1 MAITLGSSGGIG
13 GGGIVVPVYVLVMG
27 LPLKIAIPCGAITV
41 LGGALGSTILNWHRR
56 HPLAD
61 RPVIDWDLVLVMEPL
76 TLIGTLCGTLLHR
89 LLSEKFLVV
98 LLVLLLT
105 VTAHTTLTKAMR
117 MYQAEKRYIR
127 HLKAAQAEPPSGSPT
142 SNPLATTW
150 TDEKPLDPRAPFH
163 ETESRGQ
170 SSKVR
175 SGKEDKQ
182 QILIVNPDYVTLRS
196 DLIEQ
201 EKFTPRAKIIA
212 LICLFSV
219 LLFLNVMVG
228 GGAFK
233 SPWDIRCGSVAFWTV
248 HVCMVAFL
256 IASAW
261 VAQTYVVAR
270 HEIKELVRFDYVH
283 GDIIWNAKSAVLYP
297 LIFITAGFFAGTL
310 GIGGGGTAIE
320 STGRSVSAVT
330 HTFSFAVIT
339 VPLML
344 HFGLHPAVA
353 SASSSA
359 MILFTSAMSTTSF
372 LIFGLLLPDFGG
384 LGLLIGFFA
393 ALLGQTIMRKARQ
406 ATSASGRNF
415 ERNSYIAFV
424 IGGIILISALLLT
437 VQYVLMMAQGP
448 DNSESSLCDGLRF

>member
-320 STGRSVSAVT
+320 STGRSGISGHSYILFRSDNRAT
-330 HTFSFAVIT
+330 HVALWTAPGSCLGELVCDDSVHKCHVDYELSYFW
-339 VPLML
+339 L
-344 HFGLHPAVA
+344 AVA
-353 SASSSA
+353 GLWRAWVAHWLLCRPVGTNDHEKSAPS
-359 MILFTSAMSTTSF
+359 
-372 LIFGLLLPDFGG
+372 DEC
-384 LGLLIGFFA
+384 
-393 ALLGQTIMRKARQ
+393 
-406 ATSASGRNF
+406 
-415 ERNSYIAFV
+415 ER
-424 IGGIILISALLLT
+424 
-437 VQYVLMMAQGP
+437 
-448 DNSESSLCDGLRF
+448 SEL